1 MFVVSL
7 KKSLPCVLAAT
18 LAVGV
23 LAGVDAPAFSGTPLA
38 PAVASAAI
46 SKSYD
51 FSQNIGSWAYA
62 GNYSYSGQASAAY
75 DPAFGGSLRLSV
87 DFSKDKDATWR
98 EGKRSDTGITDSTPL
113 EVANCNVLEFDLYYD
128 PAKIGG
134 DSMFKVKVFGKDV
147 KGDEVI
153 NDLADDIG
161 MSRAKAVDGST
172 LKRVHVK
179 VPLMDGFTG
188 KLSHLEVSIVSY
200 LSGYQGDV
208 YINNLKL

>member
-75 DPAFGGSLRLSV
+75 DPAFGGSLKLSV
-87 DFSKDKDATWR
+87 DFSKDKDATWS
-98 EGKRSDTGITDSTPL
+98 EVKLSDTGITASTPL